1 MTTGANRFLAG
12 LQNSNREEN
21 NLQQTLNGAFGHA
34 TANNT
39 LVDMNFKVHSYRND
53 EITLEQDFKNAL
65 VYSPEYAIKFMFYL
79 RDARAG
85 LGERE
90 SFRRMLKIVADSG
103 IIEPSVDFV
112 RLLPEYGRWDDIFV
126 LYEVP
131 QWKYVVLL
139 VIREQL
145 EEDFLA
151 SLDEATPVSLLAKW
165 MPSENASSQRT
176 KALARSLRKDLKIP
190 PKQYRQLLSKL
201 RERIDVTERKMSSNQ
216 WSNIDYNTVPS
227 RANRLY
233 ANAFMEHDSERRIAH
248 LNNAISTD
256 SVAKVNSAMLYPY
269 EIISQIQSTPLQ
281 ILNKYTHSVRLDILS
296 QWKHLPK
303 LIEPNE
309 STLVVLD
316 TSGSMGVAVG
326 KDSQTSALTVATSLA
341 IYCAEALIGAYKD
354 KVITFSSSPKYIDL
368 SDCDTVI
375 EKVERISHY
384 SLIENTDIEKTFDLI
399 LATALQNNL
408 EQSELPRNILILS
421 DMEFDEA
428 RSEYPRI
435 ERQTL
440 FDTISAKFQRYGYIM
455 PHLIFWNICGETN
468 TMPDHGE
475 HVSLISGFSP
485 NAMKVALSGKGD
497 NWEQLKTVL
506 DSPRYEGV
514 CYLPSTNI
522 LVLRRIVNEE
532 IFANR

>member
-1 MTTGANRFLAG
+1 MAG
-12 LQNSNREEN
+12 LQNPGHEEN
-21 NLQQTLNGAFGHA
+21 IFQQTLNGALGYV
-34 TANNT
+34 TTNNT
-39 LVDMNFKVHSYRND
+39 LVDMNFKVHSYRDD
-53 EITLEQDFKNAL
+53 EAALERDFKNAL
-65 VYSPEYAIKFMFYL
+65 AYSPEYAIKFMFYL

-103 IIEPSVDFV
+103 IVEPSVDFV

-126 LYEVP
+126 LYDHP
-131 QWKYVVLL
+131 LWRDVVLV
-139 VIREQL
+139 VIEKQL
-145 EEDFLA
+145 KKDFLA
-151 SLDEATPVSLLAKW
+151 CSSEDTPISLLAKW
-165 MPSENASSQRT
+165 MPSENASSNKT
-176 KALARSLRKDLKIP
+176 KLLARRLQKDLKFS
-190 PKQYRQLLSKL
+190 PKQYRQLLSTL
-201 RERIDVTERKMSSNQ
+201 RKRIDVTERKMSANE
-216 WSNIDYNTVPS
+216 WSSIDYNTVPS

-233 ANAFMEHDSERRIAH
+233 SNAFMEHDNERRLAH
-248 LNNAISTD
+248 LNDAISIDGT
-256 SVAKVNSAMLYPY
+256 AKVNSAMLYPY
-269 EIISQIQSTPLQ
+269 EIVNQIKLSRHRVLSDN
-281 ILNKYTHSVRLDILS
+281 LRLDILS

-341 IYCAEALIGAYKD
+341 IYCAEALTGAYKD

-375 EKVERISHY
+375 EKVERISNY

-399 LATALQNNL
+399 LTTALQNNL

-428 RSEYPRI
+428 RIRYPRI

-468 TMPDHGE
+468 TIPDHGE

-485 NAMKVALSGKGD
+485 NAMKAALSGKGD

-514 CYLPSTNI
+514 WSD
-522 LVLRRIVNEE
+522 
-532 IFANR
+532 

>member
-1 MTTGANRFLAG
+1 MTTGADRFLAG

-21 NLQQTLNGAFGHA
+21 NFQQTLNGAFGYA

-53 EITLEQDFKNAL
+53 EISLEQDFQDAL
-65 VYSPEYAIKFMFYL
+65 AYSPEYAIKFMFFL
-79 RDARAG
+79 RDARSG

-90 SFRRMLKIVADSG
+90 SFRRMLKMVVDSG
-103 IIEPSVDFV
+103 IIEPSEEFV
-112 RLLPEYGRWDDIFV
+112 KLLPEYGRWDDIFV
-126 LYEVP
+126 LYESP
-131 QWKYVVLL
+131 KWKYTVLA
-139 VIREQL
+139 VIEKQL
-145 EEDFLA
+145 ERDFLA
-151 SLDEATPVSLLAKW
+151 SSRKDDSISLLAKW
-165 MPSENASSQRT
+165 MPSENASSNKT
-176 KALARSLRKDLKIP
+176 KLLARRLQKDLKFS
-190 PKQYRQLLSKL
+190 PKQYRQLLSAL
-201 RERIDVTERKMSSNQ
+201 RKRIDVTERKMSANE
-216 WSNIDYNTVPS
+216 WSSIDYNTVPS

-233 ANAFMEHDSERRIAH
+233 SNAFMEHDNERRLAH
-248 LNNAISTD
+248 LNDAISIDGT
-256 SVAKVNSAMLYPY
+256 AKVNSAMLYPY
-269 EIISQIQSTPLQ
+269 EIVNQIKLSRRK
-281 ILNKYTHSVRLDILS
+281 ILSDVFYNLRLDILS

-316 TSGSMGVAVG
+316 TSGSMESTIG

-341 IYCAEALIGAYKD
+341 IYCAEALTGAYKD

-368 SDCDTVI
+368 SHCDTVI

-384 SLIENTDIEKTFDLI
+384 SLVENTDIEKTFDLI
-399 LATALQNNL
+399 LTTALQNNL

-421 DMEFDEA
+421 DMEFDAA
-428 RSEYPRI
+428 RSGYPRI
-435 ERQTL
+435 GRQTL

-468 TMPDHGE
+468 TIPDHGE

-497 NWEQLKTVL
+497 NWEQLKAVL

-514 CYLPSTNI
+514 WSD
-522 LVLRRIVNEE
+522 
-532 IFANR
+532 